1 MSDKH
6 IRLAALDMAG
16 TTVADDGSVLDA
28 FDAATA
34 SVGLPTDGDGH
45 TRIRRYVL
53 DTMGQSKITVFRHLV
68 DGDEDRAQ
76 QANTAFEKA
85 YDAAVLDGGV
95 RAIDGAADTIARLR
109 DAGVKVV
116 LTTGFSASTQ
126 RLLLDSLGWA
136 DIADLALAPSAALRG
151 RPYPDMILQALITLQ
166 VDDVREI
173 AVLGDTA
180 NDILSGVRAGAGLV
194 AGTLT
199 GAHDEAT
206 LRAAGATAIITDI
219 TALPDL
225 LDA

>member
-45 TRIRRYVL
+45 ARIRQYVL

-95 RAIDGAADTIARLR
+95 RPIDGAADTIARLR

-206 LRAAGATAIITDI
+206 LRAAGATAIIADI